1 MTEILRGPKPEILRG
16 SLTEILQGPL
26 PEILLSSLPEILLTL
41 LINKFFLFSS
51 RFLKSFFIHFV
62 NFFLQI
68 RFEISC
74 LIHSLTVTTAQNSLI
89 VLLLFYFIFYF
100 HQATPW
106 TGPTENATGP
116 LHHLLQ

>member
-1 MTEILRGPKPEILRG
+1 MLQFLRGPLPEILRGPLPEILRG
-16 SLTEILQGPL
+16 SLTEILRGPL

-74 LIHSLTVTTAQNSLI
+74 LIHSLTVTTAQNSLV
-89 VLLLFYFIFYF
+89 VLPIFLFLL
-100 HQATPW
+100 
-106 TGPTENATGP
+106 
-116 LHHLLQ
+116 